1 MARDLVVGS
10 GEEER
15 RRKRGAGGVG
25 RGGEGRQDCRKC
37 YFKRPRSTEVLG
49 EAAKSQESWLGL
61 EGTASMAQCSPTS
74 SKLHP
79 KVSSQ
84 GGLNG
89 DSVSPN
95 VCSQVMF
102 L

>member
-1 MARDLVVGS
+1 MALGRRS
-10 GEEER
+10 GGEKEEPGELE
-15 RRKRGAGGVG
+15 
-25 RGGEGRQDCRKC
+25 GEGRQDCRKC

-49 EAAKSQESWLGL
+49 AGVGEAAESQESWLGL